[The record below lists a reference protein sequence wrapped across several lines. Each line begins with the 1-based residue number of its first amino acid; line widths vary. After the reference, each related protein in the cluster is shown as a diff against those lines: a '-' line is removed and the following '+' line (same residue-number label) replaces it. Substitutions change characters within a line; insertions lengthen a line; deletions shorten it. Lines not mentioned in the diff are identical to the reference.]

1 MLKKICKQIED
12 RRASKAAFWIVLV
25 FLKDAVWSSLD
36 LYEKFSCYFYIKKSL
51 YTIKVKKFFGIGASQ
66 KESGRA
72 YEYFAG
78 LFKKDQVATEYL
90 AYKLLKENPIFN
102 TNYLAIPW
110 SVLLNKN
117 LLKSAPKI
125 KLQGGF
131 AICQHIEYEKIIPLL
146 MKIGVNTL
154 FTPHVDKDYSGIMV
168 LPFPHY
174 PVNAPRPAGK
184 KDILYSFL
192 GAATHECRKEIL
204 RLPKRKEIFIGE
216 RKDWHFNKKISAEK
230 IEYQNIL
237 ARSRFSLCP
246 RGTGASTIRFW
257 ESLRAGA
264 IPVLIS
270 DKMRLPESS
279 EVDWEECTI
288 KIKES
293 DIAKIDDVIKN
304 ITPEK
309 ENKLR
314 ENCLR
319 ASSLFSG
326 KNFVKCVRDY
336 YKEDNKIKIYCYHTS
351 SYEILTKKFLIPSIT
366 EYRPVFKVE
375 QDEGRISFFK
385 DKKWPDVT
393 VKKTEF
399 IIQAVKENMGKIFI
413 FTDPD
418 VQFLNNTKEAV
429 LTALNGKD
437 IVFQKDDPGGTACT
451 GFFACV
457 GNEKILNF
465 WIEVRKMIGNSR
477 NDQDCAN
484 KLLKE
489 GCNNLKWGYLPDKFM
504 GGGTLTGINWN
515 PGMNLPIPR
524 DIVFHHANW
533 TKGIR
538 NKMKQLDYV
547 KKYFECKKK

>member
-51 YTIKVKKFFGIGASQ
+51 CATKVKKFFDREASQ
-66 KESGRA
+66 NKSNRI
-72 YEYFAG
+72 YEYFTN
-78 LFKKDQVATEYL
+78 LFKKELVPTEHS
-90 AYKLLKENPIFN
+90 AYKLLKKNPIFN
-102 TNYLAIPW
+102 TNYLAVPW
-110 SVLLNKN
+110 SALLNKN
-117 LLKSAPKI
+117 ALKLIPKI
-125 KLQGGF
+125 HLNGGF
-131 AICQHIEYEKIIPLL
+131 TICQHIHYEKIIPILR
-146 MKIGVNTL
+146 KIGVNTL
-154 FTPHVDKDYSGIMV
+154 FTPHADKDYPGIRV
-168 LPFPHY
+168 LPFPHH
-174 PVNAPRPAGK
+174 PVNAPRPAEK

-204 RLPKRKEIFIGE
+204 RLPKRKAVFIGE
-216 RKDWHFNKKISAEK
+216 RKGWYFNKKLLAEK

-246 RGTGASTIRFW
+246 RGTGTSTIRFW
-257 ESLRAGA
+257 ESLQAGA
-264 IPVLIS
+264 IPILIS
-270 DKMRLPESS
+270 DKMRLPGSS
-279 EVDWEECTI
+279 EFDWEECTI

-293 DIAKIDDVIKN
+293 DVVKIDDVIKN
-304 ITPEK
+304 IAPEK

-319 ASSLFSG
+319 AGSLFSG
-326 KNFVKCVRDY
+326 ENFVKCIRDY
-336 YKEDNKIKIYCYHTS
+336 YKEDDKIKIYCYHTS
-351 SYEILTKKFLIPSIT
+351 SYKILTKKNLIPSTT
-366 EYRPVFKVE
+366 EYQPVFKVE
-375 QDEGRISFFK
+375 EDRGMISFFK

-393 VKKTEF
+393 AKKTEF
-399 IIQAVKENMGKIFI
+399 IIQAVKENMGKVFI

-418 VQFLNNTKEAV
+418 VQFLNNTKEAI
-429 LTALNGKD
+429 LAALNGKD

-457 GNEKILNF
+457 GTKKILNF
-465 WIEVRKMIGNSR
+465 WTEVRKMIGNGR
-477 NDQDCAN
+477 DDQDCAN

-504 GGGTLTGINWN
+504 GGGTLTGKNWY
-515 PGMNLPIPR
+515 PGMHLPIPK

-533 TKGIR
+533 TKGIK

-547 KKYFECKKK
+547 KKSLLCKKK